1 MDGFLSWFFAFM
13 TTMLGGIWQIISNL
27 FLGLLA
33 IFNFPVYFDQFSR
46 YKSDFNILAWILAIF
61 CFILV
66 FAVWGALIFLAVLG
80 IRKYFR
86 FRKTLVGNE
95 DLLEEIADLH
105 HDVIKLTE
113 EKERIMAL
121 KIANTGLSIDE
132 LRAIFD
138 EEDEEEEEA
147 AAEVD
152 GRRFFR
158 LSAVDEKYDTY
169 TPPTYQTGMSLDQK
183 I

>member
-27 FLGLLA
+27 FLGLLT

-80 IRKYFR
+80 GGGC
-86 FRKTLVGNE
+86 T
-95 DLLEEIADLH
+95 
-105 HDVIKLTE
+105 
-113 EKERIMAL
+113 
-121 KIANTGLSIDE
+121 S
-132 LRAIFD
+132 
-138 EEDEEEEEA
+138 
-147 AAEVD
+147 
-152 GRRFFR
+152 GRDRR
-158 LSAVDEKYDTY
+158 SS
-169 TPPTYQTGMSLDQK
+169 PRRDQAHRGK
-183 I
+183 RENYGA